1 MGVEP
6 DHHTSQTGPGCCRRR
21 AAILAALVALTTAAA
36 LMTLA
41 MVLDGGWL
49 DWLLLALVVPL
60 YSWLAIGFW
69 TALAGW
75 WVCRRG
81 MTPRRTRSVPMSDA
95 PESRTVLVMPVRDEA
110 PAMLIDC
117 LEQTCTDLIAHGAA
131 SQFEVF
137 VLSDSTAG
145 SALAAEAR
153 AVAALQRRFAGAL
166 AVHYRRRARNHGRKA
181 GNIAA
186 FIRRWGARYR
196 YMVVLDADSVM
207 HAETLCE
214 LVRRMDADPRLG
226 LLQTVSLPAGQ
237 RTLFGRFQQFAAWL
251 QARMLAAGQAA
262 WLPGCSNYYGHN
274 AILRVE
280 AFAESAGLPTLP
292 GPPPLGGEIL
302 SHDFVEAALLRR
314 AGWRVALAPDL
325 GGSFEQMP
333 SNLHDYARR
342 DRRWTEGN
350 LQHLRLMTTPRLHL
364 VSRLHFLVGAL
375 GFIASLLWLVW
386 LLLMTLRGL
395 PGRSTDP
402 NAVMPMPVDQ
412 PMLLLGLLIATL
424 VLLFGPRLLA
434 VQHAWQHAADAVGG
448 RARLLAS
455 SLMETLWSVVTAPVM
470 MLYHA
475 CFVLAVVCRRSV
487 PWAAQQRA
495 ARQPAWLDCLR
506 HGLPMCALGVA
517 WILLASR
524 IDAVLLWWLILV
536 WGPLL
541 LAPLLLRWSGSR
553 AAGDAL
559 AARGLLLTPNERSV
573 TSNDTSN
580 DNWPPTALDDDF
592 LRPPPPPAPRPMP
605 IQPLC
610 RDARSKAHVT
620 SGKAV
625 SNGV

>member
-6 DHHTSQTGPGCCRRR
+6 DHHTSMAGPDCCRRR
-21 AAILAALVALTTAAA
+21 VAALAVLVALTTAAA
-36 LMTLA
+36 AMTLA
-41 MVLDGGWL
+41 AVLDGGWL
-49 DWLLLALVVPL
+49 DWVLLVLVVPL

-81 MTPRRTRSVPMSDA
+81 IAPRDTPPVPAGTAPAPRTA
-95 PESRTVLVMPVRDEA
+95 LVVPVRDED

-117 LEQTCTDLIAHGAA
+117 LANTCTDLVAHGAA

-145 SALAAEAR
+145 PALAAEVR
-153 AVAALQRRFAGAL
+153 AVAALQRRYAGAL
-166 AVHYRRRARNHGRKA
+166 AVHYRRRARNRGRKA

-207 HAETLCE
+207 HAATLCE

-237 RTLFGRFQQFAAWL
+237 RTLFGRFQQFSAWL
-251 QARMLAAGQAA
+251 QAGMLAAGQAT

-274 AILRVE
+274 AILRVQ
-280 AFAESAGLPTLP
+280 AFAESAGLPMLP

-350 LQHLRLMTTPRLHL
+350 LQHLRLLATPRLHL
-364 VSRLHFLVGAL
+364 VSRLHFIVGAL
-375 GFIASLLWLVW
+375 GFIASLLWLMW
-386 LLLMTLRGL
+386 LLLMTFRGL
-395 PGRSTDP
+395 PSRLTGT
-402 NAVMPMPVDQ
+402 NAITPMPVDE
-412 PMLLLGLLIATL
+412 PMLLIGLLIATL
-424 VLLFGPRLLA
+424 LLLFGPRLLA
-434 VQHAWQHAADAVGG
+434 VQHAWQHAADAAGG
-448 RARLLAS
+448 RTRLLVS
-455 SLMETLWSVVTAPVM
+455 GVMETLWSVVTAPIM

-475 CFVLAVVCRRSV
+475 CFVLAVMCRHSV
-487 PWAAQQRA
+487 PWAVQQRA
-495 ARQPAWLDCLR
+495 ARQARWADCLR
-506 HGLPMCALGVA
+506 HGLPMTALGAA
-517 WILLASR
+517 WALLASR
-524 IDAVLLWWLILV
+524 IDTVLLWWLVLV

-541 LAPLLLRWSGSR
+541 LAPLLLRWSGSCT
-553 AAGDAL
+553 AGDAL
-559 AARGLLLTPNERSV
+559 AARGLLITPTERSV
-573 TSNDTSN
+573 PSDE
-580 DNWPPTALDDDF
+580 
-592 LRPPPPPAPRPMP
+592 PPPPPALDDGFLQPLPPTAPQPMP
-605 IQPLC
+605 VQPLGC
-610 RDARSKAHVT
+610 AIESRSHAT
-620 SGKAV
+620 CGKAV
-625 SNGV
+625 TNGV